1 MLVLHAQG
9 HNIFVDQAGLWW
21 LGDFGSAVSIGQ
33 AVRETTPWFA
43 PKRNMSGLPAKVSFD
58 W

>member
-9 HNIFVDQAGLWW
+9 DNNFMNQAGLWW
-21 LGDFGSAVSIGQ
+21 LGDFGSAVSFGQ
-33 AVRETTPWFA
+33 AVRKTTPWFA
-43 PKRNMSGLPAKVSFD
+43 PKRSMSGLLANVSFD